1 MGKTT
6 ATPPK
11 IEVGESGIRLRDLEI
26 PRRSVAE
33 YLRGLPEEDQE
44 LAFVEA
50 VEVGVFCLERASGA
64 RDLDFVRRQ
73 VDSLLATVDQ
83 AVSAIPQAVQAGLL
97 GKIGTD
103 DGQVLSPVQRSVE
116 SVSQALGER
125 VTEVR
130 EILSEKI
137 DPDKRS
143 SVLGRALGRIGDLLD
158 PARADSVQAVITKA
172 VESVSRQDGSLAA
185 CVRETVAEAVK
196 PLGDEVNRL
205 AKQMAAD
212 EAAQEALQGTTK
224 KGASFEEQVVADLQV
239 WAGGSGASI
248 SHVGTDNRPGDILIE
263 FASDGVVGAAPTIVV
278 EARDRA
284 SRAGRKAIAD
294 TMDKAMAERSANAG
308 IYLSRSLQGL
318 GIEIGGWGEGASS
331 RGPWVATTPENLRVA
346 IRLLVVQHRLSAV
359 RDAASQVDR
368 PAMET
373 QIERIRTALRRIGT
387 INRAASAIR
396 DQAGTVHDEAEK
408 LRREVRDALVSIE
421 DGLRVVSE
429 AASAA

>member
-1 MGKTT
+1 
-6 ATPPK
+6 
-11 IEVGESGIRLRDLEI
+11 
-26 PRRSVAE
+26 
-33 YLRGLPEEDQE
+33 
-44 LAFVEA
+44 
-50 VEVGVFCLERASGA
+50 
-64 RDLDFVRRQ
+64 
-73 VDSLLATVDQ
+73 
-83 AVSAIPQAVQAGLL
+83 
-97 GKIGTD
+97 
-103 DGQVLSPVQRSVE
+103 
-116 SVSQALGER
+116 
-125 VTEVR
+125 
-130 EILSEKI
+130 
-137 DPDKRS
+137 
-143 SVLGRALGRIGDLLD
+143 LGRALERISDLLD
-158 PARADSVQAVITKA
+158 PAQADSVQAVITKA

-196 PLGDEVNRL
+196 PLADEVNRL

-263 FASDGVVGAAPTIVV
+263 FASDGMVGTAPTIVL

-284 SRAGRKAIAD
+284 SRGGRKAIAD
-294 TMDKAMAERSANAG
+294 TMDKAMAERSATAG
-308 IYLSRSLQGL
+308 IYLSRSPQGL
-318 GIEIGGWGEGASS
+318 GVEIGGWGEGAST

-359 RDAASQVDR
+359 RDAASQMDR
-368 PAMET
+368 PAIET
-373 QIERIRTALRRIGT
+373 QIERIRTALRRIAT

-396 DQAGTVHDEAEK
+396 DQAGTVHDEAEE